1 MSDRPLKIAVAD
13 DEPDMRDFFR
23 KVLAHLGHEVVAV
36 AENGKD
42 LLQKCRATQPE
53 LIITDI
59 AMPEMDGIEAV
70 REICRQQSLPVILV
84 SAHHDGEFIDRAMK
98 EQVLAYLVKPIQ
110 KGDLQP
116 AIALAMQRYREF
128 QALHQQASDLRQA
141 LDDRKVIE
149 RAKGI
154 LMNRAG
160 LNEPDAFRKLQL
172 LSSEKNQKMVEIA
185 RMIVTA
191 DEAFAT

>member
-1 MSDRPLKIAVAD
+1 MTANVLRIAVAD

-23 KVLAHLGHEVVAV
+23 KVLAYLGHDVVAV
-36 AENGKD
+36 AENGND
-42 LLQKCRATQPE
+42 LLQKCRSVEPD

-59 AMPEMDGIEAV
+59 AMPDMDGLEAV
-70 REICRQQSLPVILV
+70 AEICRERPVPVILV
-84 SAHHDGEFIDRAMK
+84 SAHHDGEFIERAMK
-98 EQVLAYLVKPIQ
+98 EQVLGYLVKPIQ
-110 KGDLQP
+110 KDDLQP

-128 QALHQQASDLRQA
+128 EALHRQAVDLRQA
-141 LDDRKVIE
+141 LEDRKVIE

-154 LMNRAG
+154 LMKRTG
-160 LNEPDAFRKLQL
+160 LPEPDAFRKLQL

-191 DEAFAT
+191 DEAFE

>member
-1 MSDRPLKIAVAD
+1 MSDQPLKIAVAD

-23 KVLAHLGHEVVAV
+23 KVLSHLGHEVVVV
-36 AENGKD
+36 AEDGKD
-42 LLQKCRATQPE
+42 LVEKCSNVRPD

-59 AMPEMDGIEAV
+59 AMPDMDGIEAV
-70 REICRQQSLPVILV
+70 RAICRERSLPVILV
-84 SAHHDGEFIDRAMK
+84 SAHHDGEFIERAMK

-110 KGDLQP
+110 KDDLQP

-128 QALHQQASDLRQA
+128 QALHQQADDLRQA

-154 LMNRAG
+154 LMKRAA
-160 LNEPDAFRKLQL
+160 LSEPDAFRKLQL

-185 RMIVTA
+185 KMIVTA
-191 DEAFAT
+191 DEAFE